1 MQIEP
6 GCTVH
11 IHYTL
16 TDNEGNVIDS
26 SAGHE
31 PLVYVAGA
39 GEIIPGLD
47 NALLGKQAGDHA
59 DVKVSPEE
67 GYGERI
73 EEAVQQVEK
82 AQLAH
87 LPGLEVGMP
96 LQAETPNGPISF
108 VVVEIGEDN
117 VILDGNHPLAG
128 VELNFSVDVVNV
140 AEGEAPKEASRII
153 VDY

>member
-47 NALLGKQAGDHA
+47 NALLGKQAGNHV

-96 LQAETPNGPISF
+96 LQAETPNGPVSF

-153 VDY
+153 VDH

>member
-140 AEGEAPKEASRII
+140 AEGKAPKEASRII